1 MGLIVEQESD
11 AAGSKITSMIT
22 AFLPMAALVFVTF
35 AVWTMLFIR
44 RIPKVKSDPVPLDA
58 MRIRATRPILSEP
71 EMAANDNLM
80 NLFELPVLFYALC
93 LALAVTGYLSALF
106 TAGCWGYVGLRA
118 VHSVIH
124 CTFNNVLL
132 RFAAYL
138 ASTLL
143 LFALWV
149 AFALQ
154 LAA

>member
-1 MGLIVEQESD
+1 MTNT
-11 AAGSKITSMIT
+11 AALAPMTAM
-22 AFLPMAALVFVTF
+22 AFLTF

-44 RIPKVKSDPVPLDA
+44 RIPKIKSDPVPLDA
-58 MRIRATRPILSEP
+58 MRIRATRPILSEQ

-93 LALAVTGYLSALF
+93 LALAVTGFSGAF
-106 TAGCWGYVGLRA
+106 FSIGCWAYVALRA
-118 VHSVIH
+118 AHSAIH
-124 CTFNNVLL
+124 CTFNNVML

-143 LFALWV
+143 LFALWT
-149 AFALQ
+149 AFALR

>member
-1 MGLIVEQESD
+1 
-11 AAGSKITSMIT
+11 MIDT
-22 AFLPMAALVFVTF
+22 APLLPMLALVFLTF

-44 RIPKVKSDPVPLDA
+44 RIPKVKSHPVPLDA
-58 MRIRATRPILSEP
+58 MRIRATRPILSEQ

-80 NLFELPVLFYALC
+80 NLFELPVLFYVLC
-93 LALAVTGYLSALF
+93 LALAVSGFRSDFF
-106 TAGCWGYVGLRA
+106 TLGCWGYVALRA
-118 VHSVIH
+118 VHSAIH

-149 AFALQ
+149 AFAMTLT
-154 LAA
+154 A

>member
-1 MGLIVEQESD
+1 
-11 AAGSKITSMIT
+11 MIN
-22 AFLPMAALVFVTF
+22 PAALAPMVAMVFLTF

-58 MRIRATRPILSEP
+58 MRIRATRPILSEQ

-93 LALAVTGYLSALF
+93 LALAVTGWHSAF
-106 TAGCWGYVGLRA
+106 FSFGCWGYVALRA
-118 VHSVIH
+118 AHSVIH
-124 CTFNNVLL
+124 CTFNNVLM
-132 RFAAYL
+132 RFVAYL
-138 ASTLL
+138 LSTLL

-149 AFALQ
+149 GVAVR

>member
-1 MGLIVEQESD
+1 MS
-11 AAGSKITSMIT
+11 AAPLAPMV
-22 AFLPMAALVFVTF
+22 AMVFLTF
-35 AVWTMLFIR
+35 AVWCMLFIR

-58 MRIRATRPILSEP
+58 MRIRATRPILSEQ

-93 LALAVTGYLSALF
+93 LALAVTGFSGAFL
-106 TAGCWGYVGLRA
+106 TIGCWGYVALRA
-118 VHSVIH
+118 VHSVVH

-149 AFALQ
+149 QFALR

>member
-1 MGLIVEQESD
+1 VNNT
-11 AAGSKITSMIT
+11 AALGPMTAM
-22 AFLPMAALVFVTF
+22 AFLTF

-44 RIPKVKSDPVPLDA
+44 RIPKLKSDPVPIDA
-58 MRIRATRPILSEP
+58 FKVRAKRPALSDE
-71 EMAANDNLM
+71 ELAANDNLM

-93 LALAVTGYLSALF
+93 LALAVTGFAGAFF
-106 TAGCWGYVGLRA
+106 TIGCWAYVALRA
-118 VHSVIH
+118 AHSIIH
-124 CTFNNVLL
+124 CTFNNVML

-149 AFALQ
+149 AFAMR

>member
-1 MGLIVEQESD
+1 MTNTAVL
-11 AAGSKITSMIT
+11 APMTAM
-22 AFLPMAALVFVTF
+22 AFLTF

-44 RIPKVKSDPVPLDA
+44 RIPKIKSDPVPLDA
-58 MRIRATRPILSEP
+58 MRIRATRPILSEQ

-93 LALAVTGYLSALF
+93 LALAVTGFSGAF
-106 TAGCWGYVGLRA
+106 FSIGCWAYVALRA
-118 VHSVIH
+118 AHSAIH
-124 CTFNNVLL
+124 CTFNNVML

-143 LFALWV
+143 LFALWT
-149 AFALQ
+149 AFALR

>member
-1 MGLIVEQESD
+1 
-11 AAGSKITSMIT
+11 MIN
-22 AFLPMAALVFVTF
+22 AAALAPMVAMVFLTF

-58 MRIRATRPILSEP
+58 MRIRATRPILSEK

-93 LALAVTGYLSALF
+93 LALAVTGYRSDVF
-106 TAGCWGYVGLRA
+106 TFGCWGYVGLRA
-118 VHSVIH
+118 VHSAIH
-124 CTFNNVLL
+124 CSVNNVLL

-138 ASTLL
+138 GSTLL

-149 AFALQ
+149 GFALR
-154 LAA
+154 LTA